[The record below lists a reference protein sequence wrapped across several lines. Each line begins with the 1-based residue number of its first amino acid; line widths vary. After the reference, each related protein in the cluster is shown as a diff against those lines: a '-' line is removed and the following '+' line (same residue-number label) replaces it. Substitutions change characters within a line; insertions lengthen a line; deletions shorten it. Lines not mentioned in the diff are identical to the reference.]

1 MAKRLRVNFH
11 KPVGATR
18 VDEDGMAK
26 PCAMGVGW
34 VNRDT
39 LETLG
44 KLDIQRTDAKGQPL
58 AGTPPKK

>member
-1 MAKRLRVNFH
+1 
-11 KPVGATR
+11 
-18 VDEDGMAK
+18 MAK